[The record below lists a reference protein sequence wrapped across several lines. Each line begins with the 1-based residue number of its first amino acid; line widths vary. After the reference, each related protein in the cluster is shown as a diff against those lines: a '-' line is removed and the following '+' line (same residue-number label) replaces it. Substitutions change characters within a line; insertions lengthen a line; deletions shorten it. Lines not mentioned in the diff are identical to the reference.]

1 MNNAELKAKVN
12 SAMYTLIKNKGYATS
27 VDVLMQI
34 GVLAKVDYENWRF
47 GKTDCLESVCNVNL
61 KKLSSI
67 NKTMRDYAAKQGLK
81 PSWTDYRKWGNGENR
96 RLRFSKSGDDNI
108 ERAYATHYV
117 VQKTTDETVAP

>member
-81 PSWTDYRKWGNGENR
+81 LSWTDYRKWGNGENR